1 MVSVSLTDIRQF
13 RVTDLPCV
21 HWQSQKVN
29 KTRKKTYGKAYE
41 ITLHLTSGEQVR
53 DIAEHCANGAG
64 RDCFSLREFPLCLKM
79 YSETTWQS
87 NRNEYEML
95 KKYYHLLPE
104 HLPCPV
110 GWQRQE
116 VFGQTGYLVDS
127 DMLLVQNVGE
137 MFERRLQ
144 LLRDSPASDEAIN
157 MEVKKWL
164 CELVDMSHAAFQKGI
179 PWYVDMHM
187 DNVTWNQR
195 TGSWYLIDLDVEST
209 RITHPTFEKCWH
221 EGGKHL
227 KMGAD
232 KYGCGGHTLIRVVN
246 EHLLNQWTITP
257 DGFRA
262 KLGFVVA

>member
-1 MVSVSLTDIRQF
+1 MAGTSRACSVFFSPGALLARLPALLAAA
-13 RVTDLPCV
+13 VT
-21 HWQSQKVN
+21 
-29 KTRKKTYGKAYE
+29 
-41 ITLHLTSGEQVR
+41 GESS
-53 DIAEHCANGAG
+53 DAG
-64 RDCFSLREFPLCLKM
+64 
-79 YSETTWQS
+79 ET
-87 NRNEYEML
+87 
-95 KKYYHLLPE
+95 
-104 HLPCPV
+104 
-110 GWQRQE
+110 
-116 VFGQTGYLVDS
+116 
-127 DMLLVQNVGE
+127 
-137 MFERRLQ
+137 FERRLQ
-144 LLRDSPASDEAIN
+144 LLRDSPASDEAIDV
-157 MEVKKWL
+157 EVKKWL

-187 DNVTWNQR
+187 DNVTWNPR
-195 TGSWYLIDLDVEST
+195 TSSWYLIDLDVEST